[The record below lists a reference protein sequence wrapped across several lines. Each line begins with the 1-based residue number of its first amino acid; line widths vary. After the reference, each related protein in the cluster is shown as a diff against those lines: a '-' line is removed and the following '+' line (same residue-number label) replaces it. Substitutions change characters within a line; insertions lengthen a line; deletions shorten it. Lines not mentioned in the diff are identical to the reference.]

1 MSHYISANFVPV
13 KIHLKENAAGFHR
26 FGVQWTPTLMFL
38 DAEGKEHYR
47 FEGYLPAVNFLAE
60 LDFGRARFAFHK
72 KKWDDAISEFYA
84 AAARDHKT
92 EFAAEAGYWAAVA
105 QYMKTHDASAL
116 REWSK
121 KVRAEFPNTTWA
133 KRAVVYAS
141 EGSTK
146 T

>member
-1 MSHYISANFVPV
+1 
-13 KIHLKENAAGFHR
+13 
-26 FGVQWTPTLMFL
+26 MFL